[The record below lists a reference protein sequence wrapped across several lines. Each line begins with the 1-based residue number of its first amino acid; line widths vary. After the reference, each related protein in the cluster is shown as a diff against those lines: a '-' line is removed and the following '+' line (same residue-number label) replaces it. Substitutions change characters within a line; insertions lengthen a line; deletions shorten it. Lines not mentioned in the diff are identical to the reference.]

1 MESLL
6 LCTLLYSLIKVLCVM
21 KRLNSQLQQDGAPL
35 ELILLIRTLL
45 AGCKEISF
53 RVSQGSLAGV
63 LGSTLSENVQ
73 GETQKKLDVI
83 SNQILKDTLSESGYV
98 KAISSEEEDDVV
110 PCNPE
115 GNYLVSFDPLDGSS
129 NTEINSL
136 IGTIF
141 SITHAPQWMEAD
153 DPSAFLQPGTQ
164 SVAAGYVLYG
174 PSTML
179 AMTTGRG
186 THLYTLDKTHGGFLL
201 TEANLQVPQDTSEFS
216 INASNQRHWEQ
227 PIQDYV
233 ADLILGTDGP
243 RGKDYNMRWVAAMV
257 GDIHRVLCRGGI
269 FAYPFDKRNP
279 DKPGKLRLLYEA
291 NPMAFL
297 MEQAGGLA
305 STGEGR
311 IMEVMPTEIHQR
323 IPVIIGSANE
333 VEACLGYY
341 NR

>member
-1 MESLL
+1 
-6 LCTLLYSLIKVLCVM
+6 M
-21 KRLNSQLQQDGAPL
+21 KRLNSQLQDDGAPM

-83 SNQILKDTLSESGYV
+83 SNQILKDILSDSGYV

-110 PCNPE
+110 PCHKD
-115 GNYLVSFDPLDGSS
+115 GKYLVSFDPLDGSS
-129 NTEINSL
+129 NTDINSL

-141 SITHAPQWMEAD
+141 SISHAPQWMTPD

-186 THLYTLDKTHGGFLL
+186 THLYTLDKTHGGFLV
-201 TEANLQVPQDTSEFS
+201 TKANIQVPEATAEFA
-216 INASNQRHWEQ
+216 INASNQRHWEAPMQ
-227 PIQDYV
+227 NYI
-233 ADLILGTDGP
+233 ADLVAGEDGP

-257 GDIHRVLCRGGI
+257 GDIHRVLSRGGI
-269 FAYPFDKRNP
+269 FLYPFDKRNP
-279 DKPGKLRLLYEA
+279 QMPGKLRLLYEA

-297 MEQAGGLA
+297 MEQAGGVGD
-305 STGEGR
+305 TGCGR
-311 IMEVMPTEIHQR
+311 IMEVMPSEIHQR
-323 IPVIIGSANE
+323 VPVILGSKEE
-333 VEACLGYY
+333 VEACMSYY
-341 NR
+341 K

>member
-1 MESLL
+1 
-6 LCTLLYSLIKVLCVM
+6 M
-21 KRLNSQLQQDGAPL
+21 KRLNSQLQKDGAPL

-45 AGCKEISF
+45 AACKEISF
-53 RVSQGSLAGV
+53 RVSQGELAGV

-83 SNQILKDTLSESGYV
+83 SNQILKDILSESGYV
-98 KAISSEEEDDVV
+98 KAISSEEEEDVV
-110 PCNPE
+110 PCSPD

-141 SITHAPQWMEAD
+141 SIAHAPQWMDAS

-164 SVAAGYVLYG
+164 MVAAGYVLYG

-201 TEANLQVPQDTSEFS
+201 TAANIQVPEQTSEFA
-216 INASNQRHWEQ
+216 INTSNARHWEQ
-227 PIQDYV
+227 PIQDYIN
-233 ADLILGTDGP
+233 DLLAGEDGP

-257 GDIHRVLCRGGI
+257 GDIHRVLCRGGV
-269 FAYPFDKRNP
+269 FMYPFDKRNP
-279 DKPGKLRLLYEA
+279 EKPGKLRLLYEA

-305 STGEGR
+305 STGSGR
-311 IMEVMPTEIHQR
+311 IMEVMPEEIHQR
-323 IPVIIGSANE
+323 VPVIIGSKEE
-333 VEACLGYY
+333 VENCVARYS
-341 NR
+341 

>member
-1 MESLL
+1 
-6 LCTLLYSLIKVLCVM
+6 M

-45 AGCKEISF
+45 ASCKEISF
-53 RVSQGSLAGV
+53 RVSQGALAGV

-83 SNQILKDTLSESGYV
+83 SNQILKDTLRDSGYV
-98 KAISSEEEDDVV
+98 KAISSEEEDNVV

-115 GNYLVSFDPLDGSS
+115 GKYLVSFDPLDGSS

-141 SITHAPQWMEAD
+141 SIMHAPQWM
-153 DPSAFLQPGTQ
+153 DPSDPAAFLQPGSQ
-164 SVAAGYVLYG
+164 MVAAGYVLYG

-179 AMTTGRG
+179 ALTTGRG
-186 THLYTLDKTHGGFLL
+186 THIYTLDKTHGGFLL
-201 TEANLQVPQDTSEFS
+201 THPNVQVPTETSEYA

-227 PIQDYV
+227 PIRDYV
-233 ADLILGTDGP
+233 ADLVAGSEGP
-243 RGKDYNMRWVAAMV
+243 RGKDFNMRWVAAMV
-257 GDIHRVLCRGGI
+257 GDIHRLLCRGGI
-269 FAYPFDKRNP
+269 FLYPFDKRNP
-279 DKPGKLRLLYEA
+279 KQPGKLRLLYEA

-305 STGEGR
+305 VTGKGR
-311 IMEVMPTEIHQR
+311 IMEVMPSEIHQR
-323 IPVIIGSANE
+323 VPVILGSKAE
-333 VEACLGYY
+333 VEACMSYHH
-341 NR
+341 

>member
-1 MESLL
+1 
-6 LCTLLYSLIKVLCVM
+6 M

-53 RVSQGSLAGV
+53 RVSQGALAGV

-83 SNQILKDTLSESGYV
+83 SNQILKDTLRDPGYV
-98 KAISSEEEDDVV
+98 KAISSEEEDTVV

-141 SITHAPQWMEAD
+141 SIAHAPQWMEPD

-164 SVAAGYVLYG
+164 MVAAGYVLYG
-174 PSTML
+174 PSTMMAL
-179 AMTTGRG
+179 TTGRG
-186 THLYTLDKTHGGFLL
+186 THIYTLDKTHGGFLL
-201 TEANLQVPQDTSEFS
+201 THPNVQVPEQTSEFS
-216 INASNQRHWEQ
+216 INASNQRHWEA
-227 PIQDYV
+227 PMKAYI
-233 ADLILGTDGP
+233 ADLLAGTDGP
-243 RGKDYNMRWVAAMV
+243 REKNFNMRWVAAMV
-257 GDIHRVLCRGGI
+257 GDIHRLLCRGGI
-269 FAYPFDKRNP
+269 FMYPYDNRNP
-279 DKPGKLRLLYEA
+279 SKAGKLRLLYEA

-305 STGEGR
+305 DTGTGR

-323 IPVIIGSANE
+323 VPVILGSKEE
-333 VEACLGYY
+333 VETCLNYHAKAK
-341 NR
+341 

>member
-1 MESLL
+1 
-6 LCTLLYSLIKVLCVM
+6 M
-21 KRLNSQLQQDGAPL
+21 KRLNSQLQNDGAPL

-53 RVSQGSLAGV
+53 RVSQGALAGV

-98 KAISSEEEDDVV
+98 KAISSEEEEDVV
-110 PCNPE
+110 PCNPD

-141 SITHAPQWMEAD
+141 SITHAPQWMKPS

-164 SVAAGYVLYG
+164 MVAAGYVLYG

-201 TEANLQVPQDTSEFS
+201 TQANIQVPKQTNEFA
-216 INASNQRHWEQ
+216 INASNQRHWEE
-227 PIQDYV
+227 PIQRYV
-233 ADLILGTDGP
+233 ADLIAGEDGP
-243 RGKDYNMRWVAAMV
+243 RKKDYNMRWVAAMV
-257 GDIHRVLCRGGI
+257 GDIHRVLCRGGV
-269 FAYPFDKRNP
+269 FMYPFDKRNP
-279 DKPGKLRLLYEA
+279 KMPGKLRLLYEA

-297 MEQAGGLA
+297 IEQAGGLA
-305 STGEGR
+305 STGSGR
-311 IMEVMPTEIHQR
+311 IMEVMPSEIHQR
-323 IPVIIGSANE
+323 IPTLLGSKEE
-333 VEACLGYY
+333 VEHCLSYY
-341 NR
+341 NKDEA

>member
-1 MESLL
+1 
-6 LCTLLYSLIKVLCVM
+6 M
-21 KRLNSQLQQDGAPL
+21 KRLNSQLQHDGAPL

-45 AGCKEISF
+45 AACKEISF
-53 RVSQGSLAGV
+53 RVSQGALAGV

-83 SNQILKDTLSESGYV
+83 SNQILKDILSESGYV
-98 KAISSEEEDDVV
+98 KAISSEEEESVV
-110 PCNPE
+110 PCSPN

-141 SITHAPQWMEAD
+141 SIAHAPQWMEAD

-164 SVAAGYVLYG
+164 MVAAGYVLYG

-201 TEANLQVPQDTSEFS
+201 THPNVKIPVQTSEFS
-216 INASNQRHWEQ
+216 INTSNQRHWQE
-227 PIQDYV
+227 PIQSYV
-233 ADLILGTDGP
+233 SELLAGSEGP
-243 RGKDYNMRWVAAMV
+243 REKDYNMRWVAAMV
-257 GDIHRVLCRGGI
+257 GDVHRVLCRGGI
-269 FAYPFDKRNP
+269 FMYPFDKRNP
-279 DKPGKLRLLYEA
+279 QMPGKLRLLYEA

-297 MEQAGGLA
+297 VEQAGGLA
-305 STGEGR
+305 STGSGR
-311 IMEVMPTEIHQR
+311 IMDVMPEEIHQR
-323 IPVIIGSANE
+323 VPVIIGSKEE
-333 VEACLGYY
+333 VENCVA
-341 NR
+341 RFK

>member
-1 MESLL
+1 
-6 LCTLLYSLIKVLCVM
+6 M
-21 KRLNSQLQQDGAPL
+21 KRLNSQLQHDGAPL

-53 RVSQGSLAGV
+53 RVSQGALAGV

-83 SNQILKDTLSESGYV
+83 SNQILKDTLRDSGYV
-98 KAISSEEEDDVV
+98 KAISSEEEDTVV

-141 SITHAPQWMEAD
+141 SITHAPQWMDAD

-164 SVAAGYVLYG
+164 MVAAGYVLYG

-186 THLYTLDKTHGGFLL
+186 THIYTLDKTHGGFLL
-201 TEANLQVPQDTSEFS
+201 THPNVKVPEQTSEFA
-216 INASNQRHWEQ
+216 INASNQRHWEDPVQ
-227 PIQDYV
+227 NYIG
-233 ADLILGTDGP
+233 DLLAGTEGP

-269 FAYPFDKRNP
+269 FMYPFDKRNP
-279 DKPGKLRLLYEA
+279 SKPGKLRLLYEA

-305 STGEGR
+305 NTGHGR

-323 IPVIIGSANE
+323 VPTILGSKEE
-333 VEACLGYY
+333 VETCLEYY
-341 NR
+341 QDAQ

>member
-1 MESLL
+1 
-6 LCTLLYSLIKVLCVM
+6 M
-21 KRLNSQLQQDGAPL
+21 KRLNSQLQEDGAPL

-63 LGSTLSENVQ
+63 LGSLLSENVQ

-83 SNQILKDTLSESGYV
+83 SNQILKDILRESGYV

-110 PCNPE
+110 ACNPE
-115 GNYLVSFDPLDGSS
+115 GKYLVSFDPLDGSS
-129 NTEINSL
+129 NTDINSL

-164 SVAAGYVLYG
+164 MVAAGYVLYG

-201 TEANLQVPQDTSEFS
+201 TEANIQMEENTKEFA
-216 INASNQRHWEQ
+216 INSSNQRHWEEPMQ
-227 PIQDYV
+227 NYV
-233 ADLILGTDGP
+233 SDLLLGDEGP
-243 RGKDYNMRWVAAMV
+243 RGKNYNMRWVGAMV
-257 GDIHRVLCRGGI
+257 GDIHRLLCRGGI

-279 DKPGKLRLLYEA
+279 KIPGKLRLLYEA
-291 NPMAFL
+291 NPMSFL
-297 MEQAGGLA
+297 IEQAGGA
-305 STGEGR
+305 SSTGDKR
-311 IMEVMPTEIHQR
+311 ILEVMPTEIHQR
-323 IPVIIGSANE
+323 VPVIMGSKEE
-333 VEACLGYY
+333 VETCLTYY
-341 NR
+341 K

>member
-1 MESLL
+1 
-6 LCTLLYSLIKVLCVM
+6 M

-45 AGCKEISF
+45 AACKEISF
-53 RVSQGSLAGV
+53 RVSQGALAGV

-83 SNQILKDTLSESGYV
+83 SNQILKDILSESGYV
-98 KAISSEEEDDVV
+98 KAISSEEEEDVV
-110 PCNPE
+110 ACSPD

-141 SITHAPQWMEAD
+141 SIAHAPQWMEPN

-164 SVAAGYVLYG
+164 MVAAGYVLYG

-201 TEANLQVPQDTSEFS
+201 TDANIMVPEQTNEFA
-216 INASNQRHWEQ
+216 INTSNQRHWEE
-227 PIQDYV
+227 PIQNYV
-233 ADLILGTDGP
+233 NELLAGTEGP

-269 FAYPFDKRNP
+269 FMYPFDKRNP
-279 DKPGKLRLLYEA
+279 KMPGKLRLLYEA

-297 MEQAGGLA
+297 MEQAGGVA
-305 STGEGR
+305 STGNGR
-311 IMEVMPTEIHQR
+311 IMDVMPEEIHQR
-323 IPVIIGSANE
+323 VPVILGSKEE
-333 VEACLGYY
+333 VERCVAGFK
-341 NR
+341 

>member
-1 MESLL
+1 
-6 LCTLLYSLIKVLCVM
+6 M

-45 AGCKEISF
+45 AACKEISF
-53 RVSQGSLAGV
+53 RVSQGALAGV

-83 SNQILKDTLSESGYV
+83 SNQILKDILSESGYV
-98 KAISSEEEDDVV
+98 KAISSEEEEGVV
-110 PCNPE
+110 PCSPD

-141 SITHAPQWMEAD
+141 SIAHAPQWMKPE

-164 SVAAGYVLYG
+164 MVAAGYVLYG

-179 AMTTGRG
+179 VMTTGHG
-186 THLYTLDKTHGGFLL
+186 THSYTLDKTHGGFLL
-201 TEANLQVPQDTSEFS
+201 TTANIKVPEETSEFS
-216 INASNQRHWEQ
+216 INASNQRHWEA
-227 PIQDYV
+227 PIQKYISE
-233 ADLILGTDGP
+233 LIAGTEGP

-257 GDIHRVLCRGGI
+257 GDIHRVLTRGGI
-269 FAYPFDKRNP
+269 FMYPFDKRNP
-279 DKPGKLRLLYEA
+279 EMPGKLRLLYEA

-297 MEQAGGLA
+297 MEQAGGVA
-305 STGEGR
+305 STGQGR
-311 IMEVMPTEIHQR
+311 IMEVMPEEIHQR
-323 IPVIIGSANE
+323 VPVIIGSKDE
-333 VEACLGYY
+333 VEHCVSGYKQA
-341 NR
+341 

>member
-1 MESLL
+1 
-6 LCTLLYSLIKVLCVM
+6 M

-45 AGCKEISF
+45 AACKEISF
-53 RVSQGSLAGV
+53 RVSQGALAGV

-83 SNQILKDTLSESGYV
+83 SNQILKDILSESGYV
-98 KAISSEEEDDVV
+98 KAISSEEEEGVV
-110 PCNPE
+110 PCSPD

-141 SITHAPQWMEAD
+141 SIAHAPQWMKPD

-164 SVAAGYVLYG
+164 MVAAGYVLYG

-179 AMTTGRG
+179 VMTTGHG
-186 THLYTLDKTHGGFLL
+186 THSYTLDKTHGGFLL
-201 TEANLQVPQDTSEFS
+201 TTANIKVPEQTSEFS
-216 INASNQRHWEQ
+216 INASNQRHWEE
-227 PIQDYV
+227 PIQQYISE
-233 ADLILGTDGP
+233 LIAGTEGP

-257 GDIHRVLCRGGI
+257 GDIHRVLSRGGI
-269 FAYPFDKRNP
+269 FMYPFDKRNP
-279 DKPGKLRLLYEA
+279 EMPGKLRLLYEA

-305 STGEGR
+305 STGQGR
-311 IMEVMPTEIHQR
+311 IMEVMPEEIHQR
-323 IPVIIGSANE
+323 VPVIIGSKEE
-333 VEACLGYY
+333 VEHCVSGYK
-341 NR
+341 